1 MVQIS
6 FCDMIVFLLSS
17 RSQHLQSLVGSLSRL
32 RTQRLLLTIHTI
44 TQGMYNNFWT
54 PMTDSVM
61 DVFVVACS
69 MVFALIFCA
78 GNKQKQNG
86 TPSEVVGGNKT
97 PGAAVPGK
105 VKSKGGK
112 SQVVYFP
119 GADPDATKTTATQV
133 NTAVQNT
140 GAQGV
145 QSMVNQSQAGNNDEG
160 YENINPN
167 QRPLAAVPP
176 QT

>member
-1 MVQIS
+1 MYVN
-6 FCDMIVFLLSS
+6 FLTS
-17 RSQHLQSLVGSLSRL
+17 
-32 RTQRLLLTIHTI
+32 
-44 TQGMYNNFWT
+44 
-54 PMTDSVM
+54 MTNGFM
-61 DVFVVACS
+61 GVFVAACS
-69 MVFALIFCA
+69 MVFAFVFCA
-78 GNKQKQNG
+78 GNKQKQSG
-86 TPSEVVGGNKT
+86 APSEVAGGNKA
-97 PGAAVPGK
+97 PGAAAPGK
-105 VKSKGGK
+105 AKAKGGK
-112 SQVVYFP
+112 SQIVYFP

-167 QRPLAAVPP
+167 QGPLVAVPP